1 MLMLNANNLSN
12 SKKNQILLGS
22 AIILSLILCG
32 ELAIRAYSFHLDAL
46 GNSTGRY
53 LPDFP
58 NHFDQ
63 IRTGIELLFL
73 TIIYVVWLIINKNK
87 EKDITFIKILKN
99 SSFFL
104 LIAFASY
111 PITTDINLY
120 IHYGLMYLN
129 GVNPFLNPAST
140 FTSELS
146 PFLAWK
152 QTSTYG
158 PISQLFFMFSAFF
171 VAITPSLGIYVFKLI
186 CLLFHILNSYLIWG
200 HLKNYPYKV
209 NVTTAYL
216 VSPLLLYEQVTNA
229 HIDVLISTILIILI
243 IFLKNYNYLAAI
255 VIAWIG
261 FLIKTLP
268 IVWLPL
274 IFVYLIKQQRWKILF
289 SAIFISVAIIF
300 ATSLIALPSVD
311 AWTSLFNPGVK
322 DRVGGSLYSLI
333 KNLLSIKILNL
344 PITLQA
350 TVFSRF
356 KPIIFS
362 IFVIS
367 YLIILVKPY
376 LKKTYSTTSFS
387 TNIGWITL
395 ILFLFAAPWY
405 CSWYS
410 SVLLAVVALNIDS
423 NSKRFVIT
431 SIVFCLSSTVFY
443 YLLRGI
449 RLYDFLTVVPTLAVI
464 IFWLVRDI
472 QALKK
477 PLKN

>member
-12 SKKNQILLGS
+12 SKKNQILLGL

-32 ELAIRAYSFHLDAL
+32 ELAVRAYSFYLEALD
-46 GNSTGRY
+46 NSTGRY
-53 LPDFP
+53 LPDFAK
-58 NHFDQ
+58 HSEQ
-63 IRTGIELLFL
+63 LRTGIEYLCLN
-73 TIIYVVWLIINKNK
+73 IIYIVWLIINKNK
-87 EKDITFIKILKN
+87 KVDITFIKILRN

-104 LIAFASY
+104 LISFIAY

-129 GVNPFLNPAST
+129 GINPFINPAST

-158 PISQLFFMFSAFF
+158 PISQLFFMFSALF
-171 VAITPSLGIYVFKLI
+171 VAIIPSLGIYVFKLI

-200 HLKNYPYKV
+200 HLKNSPHKI

-243 IFLKNYNYLAAI
+243 ICLKNYNYLAAI
-255 VIAWIG
+255 VTAWIG

-289 SAIFISVAIIF
+289 SAICISVAIIF
-300 ATSLIALPSVD
+300 ATYLIALPSVD
-311 AWTSLFNPGVK
+311 AWISLFNPGVK
-322 DRVGGSLYSLI
+322 DRVGGSLYSFI
-333 KNLLSIKILNL
+333 KNVLSFKILNL
-344 PITLQA
+344 PVTFQK
-350 TVFSRF
+350 TVFSVS

-362 IFVIS
+362 IFVVS

-376 LKKTYSTTSFS
+376 LKKTYSTTTFS
-387 TNIGWITL
+387 INIGWITL

-431 SIVFCLSSTVFY
+431 SIVFCFSSTVFY

-449 RLYDFLTVVPTLAVI
+449 RLYDFLTVVPTLALI
-464 IFWLVRDI
+464 IFWLASDI

-477 PLKN
+477 SRQN

>member
-1 MLMLNANNLSN
+1 
-12 SKKNQILLGS
+12 
-22 AIILSLILCG
+22 
-32 ELAIRAYSFHLDAL
+32 
-46 GNSTGRY
+46 
-53 LPDFP
+53 
-58 NHFDQ
+58 
-63 IRTGIELLFL
+63 
-73 TIIYVVWLIINKNK
+73 
-87 EKDITFIKILKN
+87 
-99 SSFFL
+99 
-104 LIAFASY
+104 
-111 PITTDINLY
+111 
-120 IHYGLMYLN
+120 
-129 GVNPFLNPAST
+129 
-140 FTSELS
+140 
-146 PFLAWK
+146 
-152 QTSTYG
+152 
-158 PISQLFFMFSAFF
+158 MFSGLF
-171 VAITPSLGIYVFKLI
+171 VAITPSLGIYAFKLI

-200 HLKNYPYKV
+200 HLKNSPHKA
-209 NVTTAYL
+209 NVTIAYL
-216 VSPLLLYEQVTNA
+216 LSPLLVYEQITNA

-243 IFLKNYNYLAAI
+243 ICLKNYNYIAAI
-255 VIAWIG
+255 VTAWIG

-322 DRVGGSLYSLI
+322 DRVGGSLYGFI
-333 KNLLSIKILNL
+333 KNVLSLNILNL
-344 PITLQA
+344 PATFQE
-350 TVFSRF
+350 TVFSTL

-362 IFVIS
+362 IFVVS
-367 YLIILVKPY
+367 YLIILVKPF
-376 LKKTYSTTSFS
+376 LKKKYSETTF
-387 TNIGWITL
+387 TINIGWITL

-431 SIVFCLSSTVFY
+431 TIVFCISSTVFN

-449 RLYDFLTVVPTLAVI
+449 RLCDFLTVVPTLAVI

-477 PLKN
+477 PMKN

>member
-1 MLMLNANNLSN
+1 MLMLNANISN
-12 SKKNQILLGS
+12 SKKNQILLGL
-22 AIILSLILCG
+22 AIFFSLILCG
-32 ELAIRAYSFHLDAL
+32 ELAIRAYSFYLDAL

-58 NHFDQ
+58 KHFDQ
-63 IRTGIELLFL
+63 IRTGIEYLCLN
-73 TIIYVVWLIINKNK
+73 IIYVLWLIINKNK
-87 EKDITFIKILKN
+87 KTDVTFIKILRN

-104 LIAFASY
+104 LISFIAY

-129 GVNPFLNPAST
+129 GINPFINPAST

-146 PFLAWK
+146 PFLVWK

-158 PISQLFFMFSAFF
+158 PISQLFFMFSALF
-171 VAITPSLGIYVFKLI
+171 VAIIPSLGIYAFKLI

-200 HLKNYPYKV
+200 HLKNSPHKI

-243 IFLKNYNYLAAI
+243 ICLKNYNYLAAI
-255 VIAWIG
+255 VTAWIG

-289 SAIFISVAIIF
+289 SAICISVAIIF
-300 ATSLIALPSVD
+300 ATYLIALPSVD
-311 AWTSLFNPGVK
+311 AWISLFNPGVK
-322 DRVGGSLYSLI
+322 ERVGGSLYSLI
-333 KNLLSIKILNL
+333 KNVLSIKILHL
-344 PITLQA
+344 PVIFQE
-350 TVFSRF
+350 TVVSIS

-362 IFVIS
+362 IFVVS

-376 LKKTYSTTSFS
+376 LKKTYSTTTFS
-387 TNIGWITL
+387 INIGWITL

-431 SIVFCLSSTVFY
+431 SIVFCTSSTVFN

-449 RLYDFLTVVPTLAVI
+449 RLCDFLTVVPTLALI
-464 IFWLVRDI
+464 IFWLASDI

-477 PLKN
+477 SRQN

>member
-1 MLMLNANNLSN
+1 MFLLNANNLSN
-12 SKKNQILLGS
+12 TKKNKILLS
-22 AIILSLILCG
+22 LAIFFSLLLCG
-32 ELAIRAYSFHLDAL
+32 ELAIRAYSFYLEAL

-58 NHFDQ
+58 NPFDQ
-63 IRTGIELLFL
+63 IRTGIEFICLN
-73 TIIYVVWLIINKNK
+73 IIYIAWLIINKNNK
-87 EKDITFIKILKN
+87 KDIPFIKILKN

-104 LIAFASY
+104 LIAFAGY

-120 IHYGLMYLN
+120 VHYGLMYLN
-129 GVNPFLNPAST
+129 GINPFLNPASA

-146 PFLAWK
+146 PFLIWK

-158 PISQLFFMFSAFF
+158 PISQLFFMFSGLF
-171 VAITPSLGIYVFKLI
+171 VAITPSLGIYAFKLI

-200 HLKNYPYKV
+200 HLKNSPHKA
-209 NVTTAYL
+209 NVTIAYL
-216 VSPLLLYEQVTNA
+216 LSPLLVYEQITNA

-243 IFLKNYNYLAAI
+243 ICLKNYNYIAAI
-255 VIAWIG
+255 VTAWIG

-322 DRVGGSLYSLI
+322 DRVGGSLYGLI
-333 KNLLSIKILNL
+333 KNVLSLNILNL
-344 PITLQA
+344 PVTFQE
-350 TVFSRF
+350 TVFSTL

-362 IFVIS
+362 IFVVS
-367 YLIILVKPY
+367 YLIILVKPF
-376 LKKTYSTTSFS
+376 LKKKYSETTF
-387 TNIGWITL
+387 TINIGWITL

-431 SIVFCLSSTVFY
+431 TIVFCISSTVFN

-449 RLYDFLTVVPTLAVI
+449 RLCDFLTVVPTLAVI

>member
-1 MLMLNANNLSN
+1 
-12 SKKNQILLGS
+12 
-22 AIILSLILCG
+22 
-32 ELAIRAYSFHLDAL
+32 
-46 GNSTGRY
+46 
-53 LPDFP
+53 
-58 NHFDQ
+58 
-63 IRTGIELLFL
+63 
-73 TIIYVVWLIINKNK
+73 
-87 EKDITFIKILKN
+87 
-99 SSFFL
+99 
-104 LIAFASY
+104 
-111 PITTDINLY
+111 Y

-129 GVNPFLNPAST
+129 GINPFLNPAST

-146 PFLAWK
+146 PFLVWK

-158 PISQLFFMFSAFF
+158 PISQLLFIFSAFF
-171 VAITPSLGIYVFKLI
+171 VAITPSLGIYIFKLI

-200 HLKNYPYKV
+200 HLKNSPYKI

-216 VSPLLLYEQVTNA
+216 LSPLLLYEQVTNA
-229 HIDVLISTILIILI
+229 HVDVFISTILIILI
-243 IFLKNYNYLAAI
+243 ICLKNYNYLAAI
-255 VIAWIG
+255 VTAWIG

-333 KNLLSIKILNL
+333 KNVLSYKILKL
-344 PITLQA
+344 PVTFQA
-350 TVFSRF
+350 TVFSTF

-376 LKKTYSTTSFS
+376 LKKTYSATSFS

-410 SVLLAVVALNIDS
+410 SVLLAIVALNIDS

-431 SIVFCLSSTVFY
+431 SILFCSSSTVFY

-449 RLYDFLTVVPTLAVI
+449 RLYDFLTVLPTLAVI